1 MFDRLSR
8 TPFRVSL
15 QAAYLVMN
23 VLSHARRIENVVGVL
38 DLDDESISLANC
50 LIRSIEES
58 ESTLVTE
65 LPLAIRFHY
74 ITEIG
79 NRISASTKHE
89 LRDFDHAR
97 GTQVLDALRKL
108 EVPIS

>member
-1 MFDRLSR
+1 MFDRLGK

-23 VLSHARRIENVVGVL
+23 VLSHARRIENVIGVL
-38 DLDDESISLANC
+38 NLDDESISLANS

-58 ESTLVTE
+58 ESTVVTE
-65 LPLAIRFHY
+65 LSLATRFHY

-79 NRISASTKHE
+79 NRISASTRHE
-89 LRDFDHAR
+89 LRDFDHTR
-97 GTQVLDALRKL
+97 GTQILDALRKL
-108 EVPIS
+108 EIPIS